1 MNKKMLPRVIL
12 LQLFLLSSCAVNHSV
27 IRTSSSADGTTR
39 IESNRAIQV
48 GNSGAQTMHRGT
60 E

>member
-1 MNKKMLPRVIL
+1 MNKKMLSRVVL
-12 LQLFLLSSCAVNHSV
+12 LQLFLLTSCAVNHSV

-39 IESNRAIQV
+39 FESSRAIQV
-48 GNSGAQTMHRGT
+48 GDAGAQTTRSTT